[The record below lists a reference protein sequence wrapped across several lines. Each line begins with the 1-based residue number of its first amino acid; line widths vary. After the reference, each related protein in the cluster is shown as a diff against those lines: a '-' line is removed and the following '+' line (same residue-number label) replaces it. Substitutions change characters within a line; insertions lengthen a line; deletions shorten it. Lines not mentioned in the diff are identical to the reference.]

1 MRKDHSLSMR
11 TCKITMRRTFLYLW
25 TLTLLTTGPIF
36 AQVPPT
42 ESESHAPKATEAN
55 SPRVQ
60 SAASA
65 TTPTLTNTV
74 SETQIKA
81 EAGSSTN
88 SILDQIKIKT
98 VPSRVKTA
106 PAGSNDLSQQISD
119 LEPTGQY
126 VERDIRIPEGDSGGA
141 KFVRFLIPV
150 YKEKEI
156 SKAADRGKPYR

>member
-1 MRKDHSLSMR
+1 
-11 TCKITMRRTFLYLW
+11 MRRTFLRLW
-25 TLTLLTTGPIF
+25 TLTLLTTGHVF
-36 AQVPPT
+36 AQVSPT
-42 ESESHAPKATEAN
+42 ESESHAPKAAEVK
-55 SPRVQ
+55 SPPVQ

-74 SETQIKA
+74 SETPIKA
-81 EAGSSTN
+81 EAASSTN
-88 SILDQIKIKT
+88 SILDQVKVKT

-106 PAGSNDLSQQISD
+106 PAGSNDLSQQISN

-150 YKEKEI
+150 YREKEI
-156 SKAADRGKPYR
+156 KQAADRGKPYR